1 MLTWGYYMLV
11 ELSIKDFAIIDN
23 IKINFTKGLN
33 VITGETGSGK
43 SILIEAL
50 GMILG
55 SRTSKDFIRTGC
67 DKAVLEGV
75 FYIEDLS
82 TLRPILND
90 LSIDIDHDNLL
101 IITKEIFANGPS
113 LSKVNGR
120 AMNLTMLKTI
130 TTKLVDI
137 FGQHEHQSLLDINN
151 HQLLVDAF
159 GDEDFTSLK
168 STIKE
173 LYDELQEEKKKIKS
187 LSMDS
192 GERDR
197 EIDILRFQIEEIDEA
212 NLTMEDEHSI
222 EAEFKKLSN
231 INKISQSVELALSYL
246 DSDDYDFQGA
256 INLVNKSLSLVS
268 SAKEFDEKLESFFN
282 RLSEINYELQDINRE
297 LNYYLN
303 SIDID
308 MERLNYLHERIDL
321 VNKLKRKYG
330 NSIDSIFKFRDEA
343 EERLNK
349 LLNFEK
355 EYENSLSRIKELEEK
370 LDKNCSK
377 LSEMRKKIAN
387 ILEENVKAEL
397 SQLNMSNV
405 DFKVDFIRTA
415 QFTPQGFDKI
425 EFLISTN
432 PGEGL
437 KPLSKII
444 SGGEM
449 SRIMLAIK
457 SILAFLDKIPTL
469 IFDEIDTG
477 ISGRTAQIVGEK
489 IYNISKKH
497 QVICISHLPQIAALA
512 DSHFVINKVSKAN
525 RTISEVSRLSDQER
539 VEEMAR
545 LIGGVD
551 LTTTTLKHASEMIEM
566 SKKLKNNSRKF

>member
-1 MLTWGYYMLV
+1 MLV

-23 IKINFTKGLN
+23 ININFTQGLN

-43 SILIEAL
+43 SIIIEAL

-67 DKAVLEGV
+67 DKSVLEGV
-75 FYIEDLS
+75 FYIEDISILKQ
-82 TLRPILND
+82 TLD
-90 LSIDIDHDNLL
+90 ELSIDIDQDNLL
-101 IITKEIFANGPS
+101 IITKEICANGPS
-113 LSKVNGR
+113 LSKINGKT
-120 AMNLTMLKTI
+120 MNLTMLKTI

-151 HQLLVDAF
+151 HQLLVDTF
-159 GDEDFTSLK
+159 GDKDFASLK
-168 STIKE
+168 SKIRE
-173 LYDELQEEKKKIKS
+173 LYNELQEEQKKIRS
-187 LSMDS
+187 LSMDTS
-192 GERDR
+192 ERDR

-212 NLTMEDEHSI
+212 NLSEDDENNI
-222 EAEFKKLSN
+222 EAEFRKLSN
-231 INKISQSVELALSYL
+231 ISKISQSVDLAISHLNR
-246 DSDDYDFQGA
+246 DEYDFQGA
-256 INLVNKSLSLVS
+256 INLVNKSLTLISG
-268 SAKEFDEKLESFFN
+268 AKEFDDKLEEFYN
-282 RLSEINYELQDINRE
+282 RLSDLNFELQDISRE

-303 SIDID
+303 NIDID
-308 MERLNYLHERIDL
+308 LDRLNYLHERIDL

-330 NSIDSIFKFRDEA
+330 NNIDLILKFRHEA

-355 EYENSLSRIKELEEK
+355 EYEKSLKKIKELEDKLEK
-370 LDKNCSK
+370 HSSS
-377 LSEMRKKIAN
+377 LSGMRRKIAK
-387 ILEENVKAEL
+387 ILEEKVKTEL

-405 DFKVDFIRTA
+405 DFKVDFKRTS

-432 PGEGL
+432 PGEEL
-437 KPLSKII
+437 KSLSKIV

-449 SRIMLAIK
+449 SRIMLAFK
-457 SILAFLDKIPTL
+457 SILAYLDKIPTL

-477 ISGRTAQIVGEK
+477 ISGRTGQIVGEK
-489 IYNISKKH
+489 IYNISKNH

-512 DSHFVINKVSKAN
+512 DSHFVINKVSKSN
-525 RTISEVSRLSDQER
+525 RTITEITKLSHEER

-545 LIGGVD
+545 LLGGVN
-551 LTTTTLKHASEMIEM
+551 LTKTTLKHASEMIEM
-566 SKKLKNNSRKF
+566 SKKIKK

>member
-1 MLTWGYYMLV
+1 MLV

-23 IKINFTKGLN
+23 ININFTQGLN

-43 SILIEAL
+43 SIIIEAL

-67 DKAVLEGV
+67 DKSVLEGV
-75 FYIEDLS
+75 FYIEDISILKQ
-82 TLRPILND
+82 TLD
-90 LSIDIDHDNLL
+90 ELSIDIDQDNLL
-101 IITKEIFANGPS
+101 IITKEICANGPS
-113 LSKVNGR
+113 LSKINGKT
-120 AMNLTMLKTI
+120 MNLTMLKTI

-151 HQLLVDAF
+151 HQLLVDTF
-159 GDEDFTSLK
+159 GDKDFASLK
-168 STIKE
+168 SKIRE
-173 LYDELQEEKKKIKS
+173 LYNELQEEQKKIRS
-187 LSMDS
+187 LSMDTS
-192 GERDR
+192 ERDR

-212 NLTMEDEHSI
+212 NLSEDDEYNI
-222 EAEFKKLSN
+222 EAEFRKLSN
-231 INKISQSVELALSYL
+231 ISKISQSVDLAISHLNR
-246 DSDDYDFQGA
+246 DEYDFQGA
-256 INLVNKSLSLVS
+256 INLVNKSLTLISG
-268 SAKEFDEKLESFFN
+268 AKEFDDKLEEFYN
-282 RLSEINYELQDINRE
+282 RLSDLNFELQDISRE

-303 SIDID
+303 NIDID
-308 MERLNYLHERIDL
+308 LDRLNYLHERIDL

-330 NSIDSIFKFRDEA
+330 NNIDLILKFRHEA

-355 EYENSLSRIKELEEK
+355 EYEKSLKKIKELEDKLEK
-370 LDKNCSK
+370 HSSS
-377 LSEMRKKIAN
+377 LSGMRRKIAK
-387 ILEENVKAEL
+387 ILEEKVKTEL

-405 DFKVDFIRTA
+405 DFKVDFKRTS

-432 PGEGL
+432 PGEEL
-437 KPLSKII
+437 KSLSKIV

-449 SRIMLAIK
+449 SRIMLAFK
-457 SILAFLDKIPTL
+457 SILAYLDKIPTL

-477 ISGRTAQIVGEK
+477 ISGRTGQIVGEK
-489 IYNISKKH
+489 IYNISKNH

-512 DSHFVINKVSKAN
+512 DSHFVINKVSKSN
-525 RTISEVSRLSDQER
+525 RTITEITKLSHEER

-545 LIGGVD
+545 LLGGVN
-551 LTTTTLKHASEMIEM
+551 LTKTTLKHASEMIEM
-566 SKKLKNNSRKF
+566 SKKIKK

>member
-1 MLTWGYYMLV
+1 
-11 ELSIKDFAIIDN
+11 
-23 IKINFTKGLN
+23 
-33 VITGETGSGK
+33 
-43 SILIEAL
+43 
-50 GMILG
+50 
-55 SRTSKDFIRTGC
+55 
-67 DKAVLEGV
+67 
-75 FYIEDLS
+75 
-82 TLRPILND
+82 
-90 LSIDIDHDNLL
+90 
-101 IITKEIFANGPS
+101 
-113 LSKVNGR
+113 
-120 AMNLTMLKTI
+120 
-130 TTKLVDI
+130 
-137 FGQHEHQSLLDINN
+137 
-151 HQLLVDAF
+151 
-159 GDEDFTSLK
+159 
-168 STIKE
+168 
-173 LYDELQEEKKKIKS
+173 
-187 LSMDS
+187 MDS

-449 SRIMLAIK
+449 SRIMLAFK

-469 IFDEIDTG
+469 IFDEIDAG